1 MTTFRKGTENDI
13 QLIRDLAEKSWKKA
27 YLNII
32 SLSQVEYML
41 EKMYSTQEIS
51 SHLANPNY
59 HYFIC
64 LLYTSRCV

>member
-13 QLIRDLAEKSWKKA
+13 QLIRDLAEKPWKKA

-32 SLSQVEYML
+32 SLSQVVYML

-51 SHLANPNY
+51 SH
-59 HYFIC
+59 
-64 LLYTSRCV
+64 